1 MLDILRTYFVK
12 GNAFYGLEVYQI
24 GNNVKF
30 HLLEIVKKK
39 GELVIMNSQSFE
51 ELQLLANFAKASI
64 PIYLIYNTDSV
75 VTKQAGSESNFED
88 RGAVEQLFPGLNFEN
103 FFYQISNLKDLSY
116 ISVVKKQDV
125 ETYLVHLKEMKLKI
139 GGFSLGASS
148 LNHIANYLNDD
159 FILTN
164 RGNVLLNNTSS
175 TNLSTSIEKNDSFS
189 SYDINGLS
197 VKPTEVLAFSG
208 ILDFLTTSTKITS
221 NFDDVVENLQN
232 EFANSRTFDILLRSS
247 LVFILLLL
255 LSNFF
260 LFNFYFNEVQ
270 LSKENL
276 AFENENKKNLTA
288 IRDRV
293 AEKEKK
299 VDAVLSL
306 SNSRTSFYLDRLAIT
321 VPKSILLTELLYQP
335 LTKPMRESKPILLD
349 ENTILVMGACANSED
364 FSSWITHLETIEW
377 IESAETMDYDYKN
390 KSTSN
395 FKIKIS
401 VAKL

>member
-1 MLDILRTYFVK
+1 MLDIVRTYFSK
-12 GNAFYGLEVYQI
+12 GNAFYGLEVYQT

-30 HLLEIVKKK
+30 HLLEVVKKK
-39 GELVIMNSQSFE
+39 GELVIVNSQSFE
-51 ELQLLANFAKASI
+51 ELQLLVDFAKLSV

-75 VTKQAGSESNFED
+75 ITKQTEAESNFED

-103 FFYQISNLKDLSY
+103 FFYQISNLGDLSY

-125 ETYLVHLKEMKLKI
+125 ETYLARLKEMKFKI

-148 LNHIANYLNDD
+148 LSRIANYLNDD

-164 RGNVLLNNTSS
+164 RGKVVLNNISDTNSS
-175 TNLSTSIEKNDSFS
+175 TSTKKSSSS
-189 SYDINGLS
+189 SYDINGLN
-197 VKPTEVLAFSG
+197 VKHTEVLAFSG
-208 ILDFLTTSTKITS
+208 ILDFLTSNVKATS

-232 EFANSRTFDILLRSS
+232 EFANGRTFGILLRSS

-260 LFNFYFNEVQ
+260 LFNFYFNGVQ

-276 AFENENKKNLTA
+276 AFENENKKSLTI

-299 VDAVLSL
+299 VDAVSSL

-321 VPKSILLTELLYQP
+321 VPKSILLTQLVYQP
-335 LTKPMRESKPILLD
+335 LTKPMRQSKPILLG
-349 ENTILVMGACANSED
+349 ENTILIMGTCINSED

-377 IESAETMDYDYKN
+377 IESVETMDYDYKN
-390 KSTSN
+390 KNTSN

>member
-1 MLDILRTYFVK
+1 MLDIVRTYFTK

-30 HLLEIVKKK
+30 HLLEVVKKK
-39 GELVIMNSQSFE
+39 GELVIVNSQSFE
-51 ELQLLANFAKASI
+51 ELQLLVDFAKPSA
-64 PIYLIYNTDSV
+64 PICLIYNTDSV
-75 VTKQAGSESNFED
+75 ITKQTGAESNFED
-88 RGAVEQLFPGLNFEN
+88 KGAVEQLFPGLNFEN
-103 FFYQISNLKDLSY
+103 FFYQISNLGDLSY

-125 ETYLVHLKEMKLKI
+125 ETYLVRLKEMRFKI

-148 LNHIANYLNDD
+148 LSRIANYLNND

-164 RGNVLLNNTSS
+164 RGKVVLNNISD
-175 TNLSTSIEKNDSFS
+175 TNLSASTEKSSSS
-189 SYDINGLS
+189 SYDINGLN
-197 VKPTEVLAFSG
+197 VKHTEVLAFSG
-208 ILDFLTTSTKITS
+208 ILDFLTRNVKDTS
-221 NFDDVVENLQN
+221 NFVDVVESLQN
-232 EFANSRTFDILLRSS
+232 EFANSRTFGILLHSS

-260 LFNFYFNEVQ
+260 LFNFYFDGVQ
-270 LSKENL
+270 SSKENL
-276 AFENENKKNLTA
+276 AFENENKKSLTV

-299 VDAVLSL
+299 VDAVSSL
-306 SNSRTSFYLDRLAIT
+306 SNSRTSFYLDRLGIT
-321 VPKSILLTELLYQP
+321 IPKSILLTELLYQP
-335 LTKPMRESKPILLD
+335 LTKSIRESKPILLD
-349 ENTILVMGACANSED
+349 ENTIFIMGTCVNSED

-377 IESAETMDYDYKN
+377 IESVETMDYDYKN
-390 KSTSN
+390 KNTSN